1 MEVKEVDAAEMVAE
15 EEAVGM
21 EDLSVGVVAYPHP
34 PPLLS
39 LFSREEAVGSKETIK
54 PFDQQG
60 NAGGS
65 RNFFADHQQKE
76 CGGSAE
82 MAAKE
87 VEVAEMEAEDDAAKE
102 AVVGSIPMAAE
113 AIGIQEVIGIVCNN
127 ITSKRHSCH
136 SPCLFGVSAEE
147 VPLDVTENVADADDE
162 NLADTDDVTKSRAP
176 PAGKLGFKG
185 KRAKNNLDAVS
196 RGAVN
201 RRPAGP
207 VFFLRPNR
215 FRPLSMTHP
224 TLLWHLVLVLQ
235 NARSPRSNLFN
246 NLDKQLDS

>member
-34 PPLLS
+34 PLLS
-39 LFSREEAVGSKETIK
+39 LFSRGEAVGSKETIK

-87 VEVAEMEAEDDAAKE
+87 V
-102 AVVGSIPMAAE
+102 
-113 AIGIQEVIGIVCNN
+113 
-127 ITSKRHSCH
+127 
-136 SPCLFGVSAEE
+136 
-147 VPLDVTENVADADDE
+147 
-162 NLADTDDVTKSRAP
+162 
-176 PAGKLGFKG
+176 
-185 KRAKNNLDAVS
+185 
-196 RGAVN
+196 
-201 RRPAGP
+201 
-207 VFFLRPNR
+207 
-215 FRPLSMTHP
+215 
-224 TLLWHLVLVLQ
+224 
-235 NARSPRSNLFN
+235 
-246 NLDKQLDS
+246 

>member
-1 MEVKEVDAAEMVAE
+1 MEVKEVEAAEMVAE

-21 EDLSVGVVAYPHP
+21 EDLSVGVVAYPH

-162 NLADTDDVTKSRAP
+162 NVADTDDVTKSRAP

-185 KRAKNNLDAVS
+185 KRANKKFGRVKGGS
-196 RGAVN
+196 RAT
-201 RRPAGP
+201 A
-207 VFFLRPNR
+207 
-215 FRPLSMTHP
+215 
-224 TLLWHLVLVLQ
+224 
-235 NARSPRSNLFN
+235 
-246 NLDKQLDS
+246 

>member
-34 PPLLS
+34 PLLS
-39 LFSREEAVGSKETIK
+39 LVSREEAVGSIPMAAEAIGMIQETIK
-54 PFDQQG
+54 TLDQQG

-65 RNFFADHQQKE
+65 HNFFADHQQKE

-87 VEVAEMEAEDDAAKE
+87 VEVAEMEVEDDAAKE
-102 AVVGSIPMAAE
+102 AVIGSIPMAAE
-113 AIGIQEVIGIVCNN
+113 AIGMQEVIGIVCNN

-185 KRAKNNLDAVS
+185 KRANKKFGRVKGGS
-196 RGAVN
+196 RAT
-201 RRPAGP
+201 A
-207 VFFLRPNR
+207 
-215 FRPLSMTHP
+215 
-224 TLLWHLVLVLQ
+224 
-235 NARSPRSNLFN
+235 
-246 NLDKQLDS
+246 